1 VELFHL
7 VVRQSMLFVAQAVLN
22 RTIIS
27 DVSFIEQFV
36 ATASL
41 ADLCVHLCTVEVEWV
56 AWGLPGRL

>member
-1 VELFHL
+1 
-7 VVRQSMLFVAQAVLN
+7 MLFVAQAVLN